1 MEEPPFASA
10 LDPTTRTVT
19 VTGGVWAFRDV
30 EELDRAITAASEGL
44 TRSITLDLSRADFLP
59 SLGIGTLLSLRRRM
73 RLHGADLTVVAAP
86 GTVAHRVLT
95 ITGVEVVESD
105 G

>member
-1 MEEPPFASA
+1 MEEPPFASTV
-10 LDPTTRTVT
+10 DPATRTVT

-30 EELDRAITAASEGL
+30 EELDRAITTASAGL
-44 TRSITLDLSRADFLP
+44 TRSITLDLSKADFLP

-86 GTVAHRVLT
+86 GTVAHRVLM